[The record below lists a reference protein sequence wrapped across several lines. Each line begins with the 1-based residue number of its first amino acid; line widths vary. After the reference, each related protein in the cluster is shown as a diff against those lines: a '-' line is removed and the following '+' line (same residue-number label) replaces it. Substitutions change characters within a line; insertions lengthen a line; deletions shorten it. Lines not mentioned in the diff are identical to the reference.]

1 MLQPA
6 ELEAIVYPERD
17 GLPMAETG
25 VHVALIAYV
34 FAMLRAFFENRP
46 DVYVGANM
54 FLYYH
59 EGDPTKR
66 VAPDLFVVFGTAKAE
81 RRIWKVWEEGRVPAV
96 VFEFTSKSTWDED
109 LGTKKGLYEWLGVQE
124 YFLFDPLR
132 EYLEPALQG
141 FRLEGGVYRPIEPEE
156 GPQGERQLS
165 SRELGLWLREEDGV
179 LGLYEQA
186 TGRKLLAPPELAEA
200 LREAEERLRETEE
213 RLRAEAEAR
222 QEAEA
227 RWREAEERLRA
238 EVAARQE
245 VEERLQAVEAEL
257 ARLRAQLEE
266 LRAHRSGQ
274 RDGEN
279 D

>member
-1 MLQPA
+1 MLQPVEPA
-6 ELEAIVYPERD
+6 ALEAIVYPERD

-34 FAMLRAFFENRP
+34 FAMLRAFFEDRP

-54 FLYYH
+54 FLYYR

-66 VAPDLFVVFGTAKAE
+66 VAPDLFVVFGTTKTE
-81 RRIWKVWEEGRVPAV
+81 RRIWKVWEEGQVPAV
-96 VFEFTSKSTWDED
+96 VFEFTSKGTWDED
-109 LGTKKGLYEWLGVQE
+109 LGTKKGLYEWLGVKE

-141 FRLEGGVYRPIEPEE
+141 FRLERGVYRPIELEE

-165 SRELGLWLREEDGV
+165 SQELGLWLRQENGA
-179 LGLYEQA
+179 LALYEQA
-186 TGRKLLAPPELAEA
+186 TGRKLLAPPELVVA

-222 QEAEA
+222 REAEA
-227 RWREAEERLRA
+227 RAQ
-238 EVAARQE
+238 AA
-245 VEERLQAVEAEL
+245 EAEL
-257 ARLRAQLEE
+257 ARLRAELER
-266 LRAHRSGQ
+266 LRSG
-274 RDGEN
+274 RSE
-279 D
+279 

>member
-1 MLQPA
+1 MLQPVEPA
-6 ELEAIVYPERD
+6 ALEAIVYPERD

-34 FAMLRAFFENRP
+34 FAMLRAFFEDRP

-54 FLYYH
+54 FLYYR

-66 VAPDLFVVFGTAKAE
+66 VAPDLFVVFGTTKTE
-81 RRIWKVWEEGRVPAV
+81 RRIWKVWEEGQVPAV

-109 LGTKKGLYEWLGVQE
+109 LGTKKGLYEWLGVKE

-141 FRLEGGVYRPIEPEE
+141 FRLEDGVYRALEAQE

-165 SRELGLWLREEDGV
+165 SEELGLWLREENGS
-179 LGLYEQA
+179 LALYEQA
-186 TGRKLLAPPELAEA
+186 TGRKLLAPPELVVA
-200 LREAEERLRETEE
+200 LREAEERLQAET
-213 RLRAEAEAR
+213 EAR

-245 VEERLQAVEAEL
+245 VEERLQAAEAKL
-257 ARLRAQLEE
+257 ARLRAELER
-266 LRAHRSGQ
+266 LRSGRSERQ
-274 RDGEN
+274 GEAN
-279 D
+279 G